1 MSKRGWF
8 EEYECGCVSDT
19 VRTRSE
25 LLGYCGQHGGDRKG
39 VFREVPGV
47 AVQIERIVRGRP
59 LSPDSKR
66 QRQKEKDEG
75 IVADRRRKCGLPDEP
90 NESRRVAHE

>member
-1 MSKRGWF
+1 MKRGWF
-8 EEYECGCVSDT
+8 EEYECGCVSET
-19 VRTRSE
+19 VRTKAE

-39 VFREVPGV
+39 VFREALGV
-47 AVQIERIVRGRP
+47 AVQVGRIVPGEKPKRGRP
-59 LSPDSKR
+59 LSPNSKR

-90 NESRRVAHE
+90 SENR